1 MPPPISPG
9 TGSRAGLITGLVVS
23 VIIAVS
29 MIVVS
34 IFTAQKLSDSERALQ
49 DLRDRDKP
57 FIVESDI
64 TDPRVL
70 ALNQLKADQPAYQ
83 GLPTAMQ
90 VSLAESDQLAKI
102 VGGNTTP
109 DRTIDAARGALNDAQ
124 KKIDA
129 QKKFLTFSLPQD
141 NLINAVKA
149 LTDQVVRLS
158 AANQDVKNQLQAAQ
172 QQTQQVIASNKAEL
186 EAKDK
191 LIADANAKAE
201 QAVAD
206 AKKAQD
212 DATQKNTDL
221 QTSANADLK
230 KTQDANAAL
239 TAQMQAK
246 DKQQLLA
253 LQKADA
259 GIKGKLK
266 ISRINTN
273 EPIIQHPDGNIIR
286 VTENNTCFINLGE
299 RQHVSKGLTFEVYD
313 KTKGIPPLG
322 DGLADTGL
330 PVGKA
335 SIEVFSVG
343 PDTSEC
349 RIIKVQPGQT
359 IIIGDLISNL
369 IYDPTVRYNFVV
381 YGDFDL
387 SGSGIS
393 SPTDAEIVKRLITQ
407 WGGKVQDH
415 VDVDTDF
422 VVMGTEPAVPPVA
435 DPNDP
440 SGVLK
445 HQQAVEKHQKY
456 EAVITA
462 AGEFS
467 VPVMNQNRF
476 LYFIGYYDQAGR

>member
-1 MPPPISPG
+1 M
-9 TGSRAGLITGLVVS
+9 
-23 VIIAVS
+23 
-29 MIVVS
+29 
-34 IFTAQKLSDSERALQ
+34 
-49 DLRDRDKP
+49 
-57 FIVESDI
+57 
-64 TDPRVL
+64 
-70 ALNQLKADQPAYQ
+70 
-83 GLPTAMQ
+83 
-90 VSLAESDQLAKI
+90 
-102 VGGNTTP
+102 
-109 DRTIDAARGALNDAQ
+109 
-124 KKIDA
+124 
-129 QKKFLTFSLPQD
+129 
-141 NLINAVKA
+141 
-149 LTDQVVRLS
+149 VRLS
-158 AANQDVKNQLQAAQ
+158 TANQDVQNQLKAAQ

-186 EAKDK
+186 DAKDK
-191 LIADANAKAE
+191 LVADANAKAD

-221 QTSANADLK
+221 QGSANADLK

-239 TAQMQAK
+239 TAQLQTVN
-246 DKQQLLA
+246 KQNLA
-253 LQKADA
+253 LQKSTA
-259 GIKGKLK
+259 GFKGKLK
-266 ISRINTN
+266 IARTNTN

-335 SIEVFSVG
+335 SIEVFNVS

-349 RIIKVQPGQT
+349 RIVKVQPGQT
-359 IIIGDLISNL
+359 IIIGDLIANL

-422 VVMGTEPAVPPVA
+422 VVMGAEPVVPPIT

-440 SGVLK
+440 ASTLK

-456 EAVITA
+456 ESVITS
-462 AGEFS
+462 AGDFS